1 MTGRFQGCA
10 LAQVEWTV
18 DCDRIRTE
26 VLPCKK
32 AVAGRAKLKRLKH

>member
-1 MTGRFQGCA
+1 MIGRFQGCA

-18 DCDRIRTE
+18 ECDRIRTE
-26 VLPCKK
+26 MLPYEK